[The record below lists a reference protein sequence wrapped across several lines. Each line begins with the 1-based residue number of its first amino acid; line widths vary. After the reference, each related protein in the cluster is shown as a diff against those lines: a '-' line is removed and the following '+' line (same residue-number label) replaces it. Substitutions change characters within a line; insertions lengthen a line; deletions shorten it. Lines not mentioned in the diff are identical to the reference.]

1 MYENPPIISHFR
13 YGNVSD
19 EIFLT
24 FFGKI
29 FAGKEKVCI
38 FAVLFGK
45 IENQFT
51 SYQRIGKDTFRVAI
65 RWTAISQAN
74 EFIISKTRMSGRMS
88 GG

>member
-38 FAVLFGK
+38 FAVLFG
-45 IENQFT
+45 N
-51 SYQRIGKDTFRVAI
+51 
-65 RWTAISQAN
+65 
-74 EFIISKTRMSGRMS
+74 KTPKRNKNKS
-88 GG
+88 

>member
-1 MYENPPIISHFR
+1 MYFFGKQMYENPPIISHFR

-38 FAVLFGK
+38 FAVLFGNNTPK
-45 IENQFT
+45 Q
-51 SYQRIGKDTFRVAI
+51 DTK
-65 RWTAISQAN
+65 S
-74 EFIISKTRMSGRMS
+74 
-88 GG
+88 